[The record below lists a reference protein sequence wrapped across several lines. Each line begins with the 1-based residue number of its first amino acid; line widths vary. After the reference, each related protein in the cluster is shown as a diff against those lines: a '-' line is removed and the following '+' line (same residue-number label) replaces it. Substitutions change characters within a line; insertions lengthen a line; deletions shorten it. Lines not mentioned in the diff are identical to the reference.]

1 MNERTLTVEEV
12 RDRHRANVAANGGI
26 EYASVT
32 RSRPSIITKAAPAR
46 TPSKTSAG
54 LPPAVVEIRR
64 GRELLAQRER
74 DIKAG
79 RPPARLNRADSK
91 ALNLAYA
98 EDVRIAA
105 EVRRERRYR

>member
-46 TPSKTSAG
+46 TPAKASAG
-54 LPPAVVEIRR
+54 LAAVAEIRR

-74 DIKAG
+74 DLKAG

-91 ALNLAYA
+91 ALTLAYA
-98 EDVRIAA
+98 EDVRISA